1 MSESRLTRKTGKAAG
16 RGGGWRLGLTAK
28 VMAAPVVILVLFV
41 VVGAV
46 AIAGFRAVDRH
57 MGVVTG
63 DLAPD
68 TATATAILS
77 GLYNQRLALNA
88 YIDTRAPEEAE
99 AFLASGERFL
109 AELEQAR
116 SRIDDAERL
125 ELLDTLATQHQ
136 QYETAFSE
144 KIRPAIS
151 TLTEVAGRLG
161 EAGDAASNPLDELA
175 AMGTGQND
183 YLLAYQAQRTLGIV
197 NELRT
202 TARRYLNNRDDTL
215 LEESRKLAMDAQRGL
230 KQLNA
235 YILGNRQAEL
245 RAAAADATRR
255 YQRITDELAAQL
267 STIAQTKTG
276 VMDPLGGNMVET
288 AHALQDSSFS
298 ALSEVAG
305 KAGTRTSSAM
315 TLTAALVGVAT
326 VGGLI
331 LAFAITRGVV
341 HPVLRGRREI
351 TALLDDMESGQADLS
366 RRLTA
371 GRRDEVGDFIAAVNR
386 FLEALQGVVRGISQ
400 ETESLAGASEEL
412 TAVTRSTDE
421 GVRRQRE
428 EVDQVATA
436 MNQMSATAQE
446 IARNTSQAA
455 EGAEGVS
462 NDSGQGREVVQR
474 TVDAIDGLAQE
485 VESAA
490 QTVMDLRQEASNI
503 TTVLDVIRDV
513 AEQTNL
519 LALNAAIE
527 AARAGEQGRGFA
539 VVADEVRTLARRTQ
553 ESTGEIQS
561 IIERVQ
567 TGAEAAASA
576 MDSSRTRAR
585 ETVDQAA
592 EAGDALGR
600 ISEGVNRITEM
611 NTQIAG
617 AAEEQTA
624 TSESIN
630 QNVSQ
635 VNAVVEQTVESME
648 QLERAGSE
656 LAAMS
661 ERLRELVGRFR
672 AQ

>member
-1 MSESRLTRKTGKAAG
+1 MTRTRGKAAG
-16 RGGGWRLGLTAK
+16 GRGAWRLGLTAK

-77 GLYNQRLALNA
+77 DLYSQRLALNA
-88 YIDTRAPEEAE
+88 YIDTRARDNAE
-99 AFLASGERFL
+99 AFLANGEQFR
-109 AELEQAR
+109 AELERAR
-116 SRIDDAERL
+116 SRIDDAQRL

-144 KIRPAIS
+144 KIRPATS
-151 TLTEVAGRLG
+151 TLAEVADRLSKAG
-161 EAGDAASNPLDELA
+161 EAASAPLDDLA

-202 TARRYLNNRDDTL
+202 TARRYLSDRDEAL

-235 YILGNRQAEL
+235 YILGDRQAEL

-267 STIAQTKTG
+267 STIARTKTD
-276 VMDPLGGNMVET
+276 VMDPLGGKMVET
-288 AHALQDSSFS
+288 AQALQDSSFS

-305 KAGTRTSSAM
+305 EAGARTSSAM

-331 LAFAITRGVV
+331 LAFVITRGVV
-341 HPVLRGRREI
+341 RPVQRGRREI

-371 GRRDEVGDFIAAVNR
+371 GQHDEVGDFITAVNR

-436 MNQMSATAQE
+436 MNQMATTGQE
-446 IARNTSQAA
+446 IARNTSEAA

-490 QTVMDLRQEASNI
+490 QTVMDLRQEAGNI

-539 VVADEVRTLARRTQ
+539 VVADEVRTLAQRTQ

-567 TGAEAAASA
+567 AGAEAAASA

-585 ETVDQAA
+585 KTVDQAA